1 MKSQA
6 RLVLHALSYC
16 VAVGLAGGCM
26 MGPKYSR
33 PETPAET
40 ATSFVHAPATQVAGG
55 VEELDCWWERFGD
68 PVTADLV
75 RQALEGNYDLK
86 ASAARVLQAR
96 EGLSEAKGR
105 LWPEVSYGIT
115 RDRSKRYFNFGGGGG
130 GGEGLDD
137 PNNPLLSAFSGGFSP
152 LTTTWSQDISVSYLV
167 DFWGKLRRA
176 KRAAWE
182 DLLASEANRQALT
195 NSTIALVIQARIDV
209 AVAQRRL
216 ALAKADVE
224 SLERT
229 LDITERRHRQGVIGP
244 VDVRLARASL
254 EGAKAQ
260 EPGIAS
266 ALAMSRHSLDVLVGR
281 RPGASPDL
289 PETLADLPGLA
300 SAPVGVPGALLDR
313 RPDVRAAGFALRAAN
328 ERVGVSIAQLYPD
341 LILSA
346 SYGRSADR
354 WEDIWEDF
362 SETYSAAF
370 NLAQPIFRGGQLR
383 AQVRA
388 AKARYEE
395 AAAVYGGVVLDAMRQ
410 VEDALIGG
418 QLLQRQLEHAQVQLQ
433 ESRAA
438 EELSRRR
445 YEQGVEG
452 LLTVLESERRRHAA
466 EEQLAI
472 LKGQLWTTRV
482 NLHLALGGDWA
493 GAPADQSQVVKK

>member
-1 MKSQA
+1 MKA
-6 RLVLHALSYC
+6 CVRLVVHVLLYAAS
-16 VAVGLAGGCM
+16 VALAGGCM

-40 ATSFVHAPATQVAGG
+40 ATSFVHAPQGAHAAGEVA
-55 VEELDCWWERFGD
+55 ELDRWWERFGD

-130 GGEGLDD
+130 EGLDD

-176 KRAAWE
+176 RRAAWE
-182 DLLASEANRQALT
+182 ELLASEANRQALT

-216 ALAKADVE
+216 ALAKADVK

-229 LDITERRHRQGVIGP
+229 LEITERRHRQGLIGP

-260 EPGIAS
+260 EPAIAS
-266 ALAMSRHSLDVLVGR
+266 ALAMSRHALDVLVGR

-289 PETLADLPGLA
+289 PQTLADLPELA

-313 RPDVRAAGFALRAAN
+313 RPDVRAAEFALRAAN

-354 WEDIWEDF
+354 WEDIWKDF

-395 AAAVYGGVVLDAMRQ
+395 AAAVYGGVVLGAMRQ
-410 VEDALIGG
+410 VEDALIGE
-418 QLLQRQLEHAQVQLQ
+418 QLLQRQFEHAQVQLQ
-433 ESRAA
+433 ESQAA

-445 YEQGVEG
+445 YEQGAEG

-466 EEQLAI
+466 EEQVAI
-472 LKGQLWTTRV
+472 LNGQLWTTRV

-493 GAPADQSQVVKK
+493 GAPAEQSQVVKK

>member
-1 MKSQA
+1 MKA
-6 RLVLHALSYC
+6 CVRLVVHVLSYGSA
-16 VAVGLAGGCM
+16 VALAGGCM

-33 PETPAET
+33 PETAAET
-40 ATSFVHAPATQVAGG
+40 APSFVHAPAATQVAGDVEG
-55 VEELDCWWERFGD
+55 VDRWWERFGD

-75 RQALEGNYDLK
+75 RQAMEGNYDLK

-130 GGEGLDD
+130 EGLDD

-176 KRAAWE
+176 RRAAWE
-182 DLLASEANRQALT
+182 ELLASEANRQALT

-216 ALAKADVE
+216 ALAQADVE

-229 LDITERRHRQGVIGP
+229 LEITERRHRQGLIGP

-260 EPGIAS
+260 EPAIAS
-266 ALAMSRHSLDVLVGR
+266 ALAISRHSLDVLVGR

-289 PETLADLPGLA
+289 PQTLADLPELA

-313 RPDVRAAGFALRAAN
+313 RPDVRAAEFALRAAN

-341 LILSA
+341 LVLTA
-346 SYGRSADR
+346 SYGRSADQ
-354 WEDIWEDF
+354 WEDIWKSF

-410 VEDALIGG
+410 VEDALIGE

-433 ESRAA
+433 ESQAA

-466 EEQLAI
+466 EEQVAV

-493 GAPADQSQVVKK
+493 GAPADQPQVVKK

>member
-1 MKSQA
+1 MKADA
-6 RLVLHALSYC
+6 RWVVQVLTYC
-16 VAVGLAGGCM
+16 IAAVVAGGCM

-40 ATSFVHAPATQVAGG
+40 ATRFVHAPDQVERVGD
-55 VEELDCWWERFGD
+55 VEELDRWWERFGD

-75 RQALEGNYDLK
+75 QQALEGNYDLR

-130 GGEGLDD
+130 AED
-137 PNNPLLSAFSGGFSP
+137 PNDPLLSAFSGGFSP

-195 NSTIALVIQARIDV
+195 NSTISLVIQARIDV

-216 ALAKADVE
+216 ALAKANIE
-224 SLERT
+224 SLENT
-229 LDITERRHRQGVIGP
+229 LEITERRHRGGLVGP
-244 VDVRLARASL
+244 VDVRLARAGL
-254 EGAKAQ
+254 EGARAQ
-260 EPGIAS
+260 EPAIAS

-281 RPGASPDL
+281 QPGTSSALPQTL
-289 PETLADLPGLA
+289 PELPDLA
-300 SAPVGVPGALLDR
+300 SAPVGVPGTLLDR
-313 RPDVRAAGFALRAAN
+313 RPDVRAAEFALRAAN
-328 ERVGVSIAQLYPD
+328 ERVGASIAQLYPD
-341 LILSA
+341 LVLTA
-346 SYGRSADR
+346 SYGRSADQ
-354 WEDIWEDF
+354 WEDIWKNF

-383 AQVRA
+383 AQARA

-410 VEDALIGG
+410 VEDALIGE
-418 QLLQRQLEHAQVQLQ
+418 QLLQRQLEHVQRQLQ

-438 EELSRRR
+438 EDLSRRR

-452 LLTVLESERRRHAA
+452 LLTVLESERRRRSA
-466 EEQLAI
+466 EEQVAV
-472 LKGQLWTTRV
+472 LKGQIWTTRV

-493 GAPADQSQVVKK
+493 GAQVVESQMVKK